1 MTPLTSR
8 ERHHLREEIQRRIA
22 ETLHHAAGLEAERIA
37 VTLHDTRVI
46 LAGTSSS
53 TAHRDAVVL
62 AAGGTPG
69 VTEVQD
75 RLQVDDHTASA

>member
-1 MTPLTSR
+1 MPALTAR
-8 ERHHLREEIQRRIA
+8 KRDHLREEIQRRIA

-46 LAGTSSS
+46 LAGTLSSA
-53 TAHRDAVVL
+53 AHREAVIL

-75 RLQVDDHTASA
+75 RLQVADQTASA